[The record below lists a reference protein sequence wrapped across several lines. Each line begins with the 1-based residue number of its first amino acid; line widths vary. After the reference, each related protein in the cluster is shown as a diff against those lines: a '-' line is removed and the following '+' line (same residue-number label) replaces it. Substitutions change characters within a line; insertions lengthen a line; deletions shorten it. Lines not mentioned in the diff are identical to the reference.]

1 MSTTTAV
8 GEKDPFVRLPARII
22 FTPRGLDLVGS
33 SPSVKKV
40 TSRDGLPKEGLESES
55 YNAQTIQKLVMKSCI
70 EEINV
75 SLPDLLRKRF
85 EIISTN
91 NLIVYGVLYKKLT
104 PSLART
110 LFESSVVKEYNRKNP
125 KNSIVDLNHISP
137 QKVEALQQNNPEL
150 IEGMKRNLRE
160 IITEKILGATSLNEE
175 DQQARVRALPRFLD
189 RVDPR
194 IWFIFYVISHTGFK
208 SAIERT
214 FASMIYSYLQ
224 HTQIATHLS
233 NLLMEFIQNA
243 EKAHFERL
251 IVRHGLADRE
261 AVDLFLRDAENRRKV
276 TALAQK
282 TMQMLELSWTMNPER
297 NTIGQQYRILISIS
311 NYGLIDERLSQQLA
325 RKMKTNTDGISLAS
339 FYGSDEED
347 GKLGAGLGLLYNS
360 YLEDICRQ
368 EGIQYRCNIYPEPKR
383 EKTLRQSAM
392 QFANLPPTQSDSH

>member
-1 MSTTTAV
+1 MV
-8 GEKDPFVRLPARII
+8 GASPA
-22 FTPRGLDLVGS
+22 L
-33 SPSVKKV
+33 KKV
-40 TSRDGLPKEGLESES
+40 TSRDGLPKEGLQSDS

-70 EEINV
+70 EEIYV
-75 SLPDLLRKRF
+75 ALPDLLRKRF

-137 QKVEALQQNNPEL
+137 QKVEQLQKTSPEL
-150 IEGMKRNLRE
+150 IEGIKSNLRTL
-160 IITEKILGATSLNEE
+160 ITERILAATNLNEE
-175 DQQARVRALPRFLD
+175 DQHARVRSLPRFLD

-194 IWFIFYVISHTGFK
+194 IWFVYYVISHTGFK
-208 SAIERT
+208 SAMERT
-214 FASMIYSYLQ
+214 FASMIYSYLH

-251 IVRHGLADRE
+251 IVRHGLADKG
-261 AVDLFLRDAENRRKV
+261 AVDYFLRDAENRRKV

-282 TMQMLELSWTMNPER
+282 TSQMLELSWTMNPER

-311 NYGLIDERLSQQLA
+311 NYGIIDERVSQSLA

-339 FYGSDEED
+339 FYGNDEED

-383 EKTLRQSAM
+383 EKTTVRIDMTL
-392 QFANLPPTQSDSH
+392 

>member
-1 MSTTTAV
+1 MSAPAKIE
-8 GEKDPFVRLPARII
+8 GKDPFVHLPASII
-22 FTPRGLDLVGS
+22 FTPRGLEMVGA
-33 SPSVKKV
+33 SPALKKV
-40 TSRDGLPKEGLESES
+40 TSRDGLPKEGLQSDS

-70 EEINV
+70 EEIYV
-75 SLPDLLRKRF
+75 ALPDLLRKRF

-137 QKVEALQQNNPEL
+137 QKVEQLQKTSPEL
-150 IEGMKRNLRE
+150 IEGIKSNLRTL
-160 IITEKILGATSLNEE
+160 ITERILGATNLNEE
-175 DQQARVRALPRFLD
+175 DQHARVRSLPRFLD

-194 IWFIFYVISHTGFK
+194 IWFVYYVISHTGFK
-208 SAIERT
+208 SAMERT
-214 FASMIYSYLQ
+214 FASMIYSYLH

-251 IVRHGLADRE
+251 IVRHGLADKG
-261 AVDLFLRDAENRRKV
+261 AVDYFLRDAENRRKV

-282 TMQMLELSWTMNPER
+282 TSQMLELSWTMNPER

-311 NYGLIDERLSQQLA
+311 NYGIIDERVSQSLA

-339 FYGSDEED
+339 FYGNDEED

-383 EKTLRQSAM
+383 EKTTVRIDMTL
-392 QFANLPPTQSDSH
+392 

>member
-1 MSTTTAV
+1 MV
-8 GEKDPFVRLPARII
+8 GASPA
-22 FTPRGLDLVGS
+22 
-33 SPSVKKV
+33 VKKV
-40 TSRDGLPKEGLESES
+40 NSRDGLPKEGLESDS
-55 YNAQTIQKLVMKSCI
+55 YNAQTIQKLIMKSCI

-137 QKVEALQQNNPEL
+137 QKVEALQKNNPEL
-150 IEGMKRNLRE
+150 IEGIKKNLRE
-160 IITEKILGATSLNEE
+160 VITEKILSATSLNEE
-175 DQQARVRALPRFLD
+175 DQQARVRSLPRFLD

-251 IVRHGLADRE
+251 IVKHGLADRSE
-261 AVDLFLRDAENRRKV
+261 VDGFLRNAENRKKV
-276 TALAQK
+276 IALAMK
-282 TMQMLELSWTMNPER
+282 SSQMLDLSWAMNPER
-297 NTIGQQYRILISIS
+297 NTIGQQYRILIAIS
-311 NYGLIDERLSQQLA
+311 NYGLIDERVSQQLA
-325 RKMKTNTDGISLAS
+325 RKMKTNTEGISLAS
-339 FYGSDEED
+339 FYGADEEE

-360 YLEDICRQ
+360 YLEDICRS
-368 EGIQYRCNIYPEPKR
+368 EGIQYRCNIFPEPKR
-383 EKTLRQSAM
+383 EKTTVRIDITL
-392 QFANLPPTQSDSH
+392 